1 MVLIAKFYFQY
12 TSASDASSDEDSSAD
27 ADADADAD
35 SEENHDAEQP
45 AEPQAV
51 HKETITVPTTTSTT
65 TPMRSTPVEQW
76 VGDMA
81 SEPRTP
87 SRKSRRLATVG
98 LTPVKKSAPATTT
111 TTTPVTVSAPAAAEE
126 ISPLKQDGQLDGPNT
141 PRKEPKPTPTPESA
155 VASTSGVGVAK
166 KKKRGRPKKTPKAPK
181 STEVTPQ
188 KSDTSTVEGG
198 KEPSKPEQTT
208 PTTTTAP
215 SADAPV
221 DQDTNVNESSLPIP
235 PSDMNISKVGQASAA
250 QIEIAA
256 LASAAV
262 AASESVASTSAASAL
277 ARTPTKTKTPVKRK
291 AAERYANIY
300 TDSEDEANRETQSK
314 TGRLTFTPKKTPLV
328 NLTPEKKSK
337 QKKKKPKPKSKKSDA
352 SDTDSYRREVE
363 ERRTKAIEDMAK
375 SFSDLLAKSPVM
387 PTPTPAA
394 VIVAELDDDKLW
406 AKLLVRR
413 IKQIK
418 DEDMREDFKQHVNVI
433 ALQAV
438 RGTWQVSPAN
448 FPSPLLSMGR
458 PGFLNSPAKH
468 TKFPLPPASSQTRSA
483 QGASGDFSGW
493 SNVGRQARVGQ
504 LGQQMPASANMQQ
517 MPASA
522 NMQQMPA
529 SANMQQMPASG
540 NMGNMGMPIG
550 SMHTMTQEEWD
561 SRMAFQ
567 GMMPSMGMQ

>member
-1 MVLIAKFYFQY
+1 M
-12 TSASDASSDEDSSAD
+12 
-27 ADADADAD
+27 
-35 SEENHDAEQP
+35 
-45 AEPQAV
+45 
-51 HKETITVPTTTSTT
+51 
-65 TPMRSTPVEQW
+65 
-76 VGDMA
+76 
-81 SEPRTP
+81 
-87 SRKSRRLATVG
+87 
-98 LTPVKKSAPATTT
+98 
-111 TTTPVTVSAPAAAEE
+111 
-126 ISPLKQDGQLDGPNT
+126 
-141 PRKEPKPTPTPESA
+141 
-155 VASTSGVGVAK
+155 
-166 KKKRGRPKKTPKAPK
+166 
-181 STEVTPQ
+181 TPQ

-221 DQDTNVNESSLPIP
+221 DQDPDVNESSSPIP

-291 AAERYANIY
+291 ASERYANIY

-328 NLTPEKKSK
+328 NLMPENKSK

-352 SDTDSYRREVE
+352 ADTDSYRREVE

-375 SFSDLLAKSPVM
+375 SFSDQLAKSPVM

-394 VIVAELDDDKLW
+394 VIVEELDDDKLW

-493 SNVGRQARVGQ
+493 SNVGGQARVDQ
-504 LGQQMPASANMQQ
+504 LGQQ

>member
-1 MVLIAKFYFQY
+1 M
-12 TSASDASSDEDSSAD
+12 
-27 ADADADAD
+27 
-35 SEENHDAEQP
+35 
-45 AEPQAV
+45 
-51 HKETITVPTTTSTT
+51 HKETITVPTTMSTT
-65 TPMRSTPVEQW
+65 TPMRSMPVEQW

-81 SEPRTP
+81 SEPRTS

-111 TTTPVTVSAPAAAEE
+111 PTTPVTVSAPVAAAEE
-126 ISPLKQDGQLDGPNT
+126 ISPLKQGGQLDGPNT
-141 PRKEPKPTPTPESA
+141 PRKEPKPTPTPTPEPA

-181 STEVTPQ
+181 STKVTPQ
-188 KSDTSTVEGG
+188 KSNTSTVEGG

-221 DQDTNVNESSLPIP
+221 DQDPDVNESSSPIP
-235 PSDMNISKVGQASAA
+235 LSDMNISKVGQASAA

-256 LASAAV
+256 LASAGV
-262 AASESVASTSAASAL
+262 AASESVVSTS
-277 ARTPTKTKTPVKRK
+277 TKTKTPVKRK

-375 SFSDLLAKSPVM
+375 SFSDPLAKSPVM
-387 PTPTPAA
+387 PTPTPGA
-394 VIVAELDDDKLW
+394 VLVEELDDDKLW

-438 RGTWQVSPAN
+438 RSTWQVSPTN
-448 FPSPLLSMGR
+448 FPSPLLSMG
-458 PGFLNSPAKH
+458 H
-468 TKFPLPPASSQTRSA
+468 
-483 QGASGDFSGW
+483 
-493 SNVGRQARVGQ
+493 QA
-504 LGQQMPASANMQQ
+504 
-517 MPASA
+517 
-522 NMQQMPA
+522 
-529 SANMQQMPASG
+529 
-540 NMGNMGMPIG
+540 
-550 SMHTMTQEEWD
+550 
-561 SRMAFQ
+561 F
-567 GMMPSMGMQ
+567 